1 MPLLPILPAPT
12 TEATGG
18 SRSVETP
25 LGQQHCYR
33 GKCARDNSTGAVNTA
48 SGAYALTNNTTGSFN
63 TANGASALQ
72 TNTTGGSNTATGAN
86 ALFANTTGSTNT
98 ATGLAALASNTTGT
112 ANTADGTT
120 ALQDNTTGSYNTATG
135 RDAMNNNTTGN
146 FNVGCGYQALFSSTT
161 GASNTASGF
170 DALYANTTGGFNVAV
185 GANSLQANT
194 IGINNVATG
203 GFALATNSIGT
214 NNTAIG
220 GNTLFNVTGSSNTA
234 LGASA
239 GADLTTGSND
249 IAINNRGVSGESGV
263 IRIGTTG
270 TQTATYVAGIWQAPI
285 TGTASPVRVNS
296 SGKLGTVPSSARFKE
311 AIKPMDR
318 ASEVIHALQ
327 PVSFRYRKELDPTGV
342 PQFGLVAEDV
352 AKVNPDLVVTDEQG
366 KPFTV
371 RYEEVNAMLLNEFL
385 KSIAKG
391 DKIAKSRNWK
401 RPLRS

>member
-1 MPLLPILPAPT
+1 MDFKVAGT
-12 TEATGG
+12 
-18 SRSVETP
+18 
-25 LGQQHCYR
+25 
-33 GKCARDNSTGAVNTA
+33 RDGV
-48 SGAYALTNNTTGSFN
+48 
-63 TANGASALQ
+63 
-72 TNTTGGSNTATGAN
+72 
-86 ALFANTTGSTNT
+86 
-98 ATGLAALASNTTGT
+98 
-112 ANTADGTT
+112 T

-185 GANSLQANT
+185 GANSHQANT

-203 GFALATNSIGT
+203 GFALATNSIGM

-220 GNTLFNVTGSSNTA
+220 GNALFNVSGSSNTA

-249 IAINNRGVSGESGV
+249 IAIGNRGVAGESGV

-270 TQTATYVAGIWQAPI
+270 TQTATYVAGIWQAAI

-296 SGKLGTVPSSARFKE
+296 SGKLGTVASSARFKE

-352 AKVNPDLVVTDEQG
+352 ARVNPDLVVTDEQG
-366 KPFTV
+366 EPFTV

-385 KSIAKG
+385 KEHRKGEQQDRKIEELEATVAKLQSVLKEQAAQIRKVN
-391 DKIAKSRNWK
+391 DKVEMN
-401 RPLRS
+401 RSTQQMVENDR